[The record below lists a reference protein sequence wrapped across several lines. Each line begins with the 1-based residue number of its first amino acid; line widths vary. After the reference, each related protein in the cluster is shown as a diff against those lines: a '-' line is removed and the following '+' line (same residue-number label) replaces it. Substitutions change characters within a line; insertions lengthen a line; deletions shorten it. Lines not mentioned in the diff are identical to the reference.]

1 MILVLAMVL
10 SMIPMVVS
18 AETSDSTQFVLMS
31 TADVHGK
38 VWNKNL
44 LNDTNVNN
52 SLLNVATAVKEIRGE
67 YGENT
72 LLVDNGDL
80 YQGTPVASY
89 HISQYSQGQVYD
101 INPVTLALEY
111 IGYDTYTLGNHEFNY
126 PWETMVDFYDYLETK
141 GIPCSCANLY
151 FEATGERVFAPYY
164 TKTLTLAGQ
173 EFVIGVIGIEN
184 TDCTRWDVPDNY
196 PGIIFASPENEDLD
210 VAYEVNKVLAEME
223 ADGVECDFVV
233 LNYHSGLGSDVE
245 DLEYGKNTENQILRT
260 IKRTS
265 GLDVVVA
272 GHDHSSTYSHN
283 TYTDKGGN
291 EVLVVNSGSTS
302 LTKSVFNVSWDE
314 TNGFTVTTEKSENLN
329 LANYAVDQ
337 GLYDIIKPYAEAA
350 NTYVNTSVGTL
361 AGEWDGS
368 NKNLYT
374 VQSDTVDLINRAQVW
389 AGNTYLTDK
398 YGTVEGINA
407 KLREMYGEDTAKQ
420 LEGDKIEVDLS
431 STSVVTTGPAR
442 AGELSMKGIYTFY
455 KYDNSLYL
463 LVMTGQEIKDL
474 LEYNAAERLNAKVS
488 NGSVNYQTIGDDFS
502 NPVFYGLNF
511 VYDMAQAKGERVIID
526 GFSNGKAFELDKTYV
541 VAMNNYH
548 LGNASN
554 DELSKY
560 ATTDALWSQTDD
572 LGGGYVQDIIAN
584 YVGTLTERDGG
595 VYATKNAAQ
604 NGEVA
609 SAWSLTY
616 SGDTS
621 SVILPDETT
630 YIGTEVA
637 VPVDGDQVIFY
648 YPAGVTTM
656 AGSKAAGAKFAA
668 LDANVNGDKLFA
680 LEGSGVFT
688 VGVSDQGVT
697 FKTEEGYLS
706 CTGSGDLSYQAEA
719 NANSYWEVIPTEGGV
734 FIESKVHENVYMEH
748 YYGFTTYFSY
758 NPNDAYIFKLYSV
771 EDVASIVDGEA
782 LAAGDNVVIYY
793 NNNGS
798 LIASAANGAKLGEVA
813 SEAATTE
820 SGSILAAVDGAAIFK
835 VEVNAD
841 GKLLFHAAEGYLTS
855 GASGNSLSLTAE
867 ATEYSLWDLQKTEGG
882 YFIHSV
888 NANYNGNYNQYIEYY
903 YGFTTYG
910 LSGSSNAA
918 LYTFNFYKVD
928 VVENEEDEEEEPV
941 VEGTSYRLPVYETS
955 DVHGSLLD
963 SSSGNPDTYQYRM
976 AYIADI
982 VNDAR
987 NGDASTTLLLDGGD
1001 IYQGNVIS
1009 NLQDGQ
1015 PLTAAYDMMG
1025 YDAVALGNH
1034 EFDWGYSVVVDAD
1047 ATMSSYNFGDYVGDS
1062 QIPVLA
1068 SNIYK
1073 DGERVTFTKDYVIL
1087 EKTATDAEGNQIT
1100 VTIGLV
1106 GFADNYAADIMYAN
1120 FTGAGLY
1127 IDEDYAALEALA
1139 AKLEDEGCDATIVLT
1154 HADATA
1160 IAARLG
1166 KDTVIDLIAGGH
1178 SHKSNSGA
1186 NYIQPANGAAGL
1198 AYAELVFVA
1207 DEDGE
1212 VVDVAIE
1219 NTNVISVTADKTKLY
1234 DTPDNDELLDDE
1246 IVALSKVAVA
1256 NVADTL
1262 NEVLGYITVPV
1273 TKDAIDGNRMSSTAG
1288 NWMAS
1293 LYNRAVDAE
1302 VSFIN
1307 NGGIRTTFVM
1317 DGAAYRYV
1325 TAGDVYTI
1333 APFCNLIYA
1342 YDVTYAELLEVL
1354 EYSIGAGSGMGLR
1367 MTGIDCYYEGKTVN
1381 TLVKDGVVIYNA
1393 GEWTEGWADKS
1404 VVISTNEYVAT
1415 SDTPFAKWNETDKLI
1430 SKTTVDNEA
1439 AIEALKAEKEVNN
1452 GYLYVDPNAHLIA
1465 GAYEAP
1471 AAHEHEYITITF
1483 EVTDTHYGYTAHIC
1497 NECGD
1502 YYETDIV
1509 PVGDP
1514 IDAPVITAS
1523 NNAKTGK
1530 VKLAWKAVEGAAQYK
1545 VYRATT
1551 KEGTYKLM
1559 YTTTGTTY
1567 TNTKANPG
1575 QYYYYYVVA
1584 VTAKGNESEPS
1595 NIAGRTCDLAQ
1606 PVVTASNNPKTGK
1619 VRLTWDAVE
1628 NAVEYKVYR
1637 ATSKNGTY
1645 KLMFTTTGTSYTN
1658 TKATAGVTY
1667 YYKVVACARKTAGNS
1682 AASAVVS
1689 RTCDLPQTK
1698 LTGKVNLLGR
1708 PKLTWN
1714 KVEGAV
1720 KYKVYRAETETGTYK
1735 LMYTTTGTS
1744 YTNTKDISGRS
1755 YYYYVVA
1762 VCENTWGNSAPS
1774 NIVKLIVNKNAPEDI
1789 VILYTNDVHT
1799 YIDKPLS
1806 YDVIAGVKKELE
1818 KKYDNVLLMDAG
1830 DHSQGTAYGSMDKGA
1845 TIIELMNTA
1854 DYDLATLGNHEF
1866 DYGMD
1871 GTMNIIDWADYP
1883 YVSCNFYNEKNG
1895 VVGKS
1900 VLPAYK
1906 LYDYGNEMLAVI
1918 GITTPESFTKSTPAY
1933 FQDGNGNYIYG
1944 IAGGADG
1951 KALYNAVQTAI
1962 NDAKAAGATKVIA
1975 LGHLGDDPSS
1985 APWTSAET
1993 ISNVYGLDAF
2003 IDGHSHSTVEGKL
2016 VDDKNGKDVVLTQ
2029 TGEYFD
2035 RIGMMHIDG
2044 ETGVITT
2051 DFIEYTETADG
2062 YALVSDLYTGAS
2074 WVSDEATAAVKEAW
2088 IAEIDN
2094 QLNTVIGTANV
2105 ALGNYENGKRLVRS
2119 QETNAGDFC
2128 ADALYYLFDNMG
2140 LDVDVAIMN
2149 GGGIRNKADVTG
2161 ELTYKVAKE
2170 IHTFGNVACLQTVSG
2185 QQLLDALEWGARVA
2199 GTGEECGGFLQV
2211 AGITYDID
2219 AEWPTSVQMDDK
2231 GVWVGAPTGG
2241 YRVSNVKV
2249 YNKATQAYEPL
2260 DLTASYNMA
2269 GYNYTLRDLGDGFN
2283 MFDGAVNV
2291 LDYVM
2296 EDYMVLANYIKGFEG
2311 GEVDATNSPLKAKYS
2326 NMMLDYGTLAGSGR
2340 ITIG

>member
-1 MILVLAMVL
+1 MKKLNKVLSMILVLAMVL

-44 LNDTNVNN
+44 LNDTSVSN

-89 HISQYSQGQVYD
+89 HISQYSQGQVYS
-101 INPVTLALEY
+101 INPVTLAMEY
-111 IGYDTYTLGNHEFNY
+111 IDYDTYTLGNHEFNY

-141 GIPCSCANLY
+141 GISCSCANLY

-173 EFVIGVIGIEN
+173 EFTIGVIGIEN

-196 PGIIFASPENEDLD
+196 PGIIFASPENKELD
-210 VAYEVNKVLAEME
+210 VAYEVNKVLAEMA
-223 ADGVECDFVV
+223 ADGVECDFIV
-233 LNYHSGLGSDVE
+233 LNYHAGLGSDDE
-245 DLEYGKNTENQILRT
+245 ELDYGKNTENQILRT

-283 TYTDKGGN
+283 TYTDKDGN
-291 EVLVVNSGSTS
+291 EVMVVNAGSTS

-314 TNGFTVTTEKSENLN
+314 ANGFTVTTEKSENLN
-329 LANYAVDQ
+329 LASYAVDQ
-337 GLYDIIKPYAEAA
+337 ELYEIIKPYAEAA
-350 NTYVNTSVGTL
+350 NTYVNTSVGSL
-361 AGEWDGS
+361 VGEWDGS

-389 AGNTYLTDK
+389 AGKTYLTEK
-398 YGTVEGINA
+398 YGTVEAINA
-407 KLREMYGEDTAKQ
+407 KLREIYGENTAKQ
-420 LEGDKIEVDLS
+420 LEGDTIEVDLS

-463 LVMTGQEIKDL
+463 LTMTGQEIKDL

-488 NGSVNYQTIGDDFS
+488 NGTVNYQTIGDDFS
-502 NPVFYGLNF
+502 NPIFFGLNF

-526 GFSNGKAFELDKTYV
+526 GFSNGKSFELDKTYV

-595 VYATKNAAQ
+595 VYATKNAAK
-604 NGEVA
+604 NGETA

-621 SVILPDETT
+621 SVILPDETA
-630 YIGTEVA
+630 YIATEVA
-637 VPVDGDQVIFY
+637 APVDGDQVIFY
-648 YPAGVTTM
+648 YPAGVTTV
-656 AGSKAAGAKFAA
+656 AGTKAAGAKFAA
-668 LDANVNGDKLFA
+668 LDANINGDKLFA

-734 FIESKVHENVYMEH
+734 FIESKAHENVYMEH
-748 YYGFTTYFSY
+748 YYGFTTYESD
-758 NPNDAYIFKLYSV
+758 NPNDIYIFKLYSV
-771 EDVASIVDGEA
+771 EDVAALVDGEA
-782 LAAGDNVVIYY
+782 LAAGDHVVIYY

-798 LIASAANGAKLGEVA
+798 LISSVPNGGKLTEVA

-820 SGSILAAVDGAAIFK
+820 SGSILAVVDGAAIFE
-835 VEVNAD
+835 VEVNAE
-841 GKLLFHAAEGYLTS
+841 GKLLFHAPEGYLTS
-855 GASGNSLSLTAE
+855 GTTGNSLTLTAE

-882 YFIHSV
+882 YYIHSV
-888 NANYNGNYNQYIEYY
+888 NANYNGNYNQYVEYY
-903 YGFTTYG
+903 QGFTTYG
-910 LSGSSNAA
+910 LSGSSNTA
-918 LYTFNFYKVD
+918 LYTFNFYKAD
-928 VVENEEDEEEEPV
+928 VADEEEEEEP
-941 VEGTSYRLPVYETS
+941 
-955 DVHGSLLD
+955 
-963 SSSGNPDTYQYRM
+963 
-976 AYIADI
+976 
-982 VNDAR
+982 
-987 NGDASTTLLLDGGD
+987 
-1001 IYQGNVIS
+1001 
-1009 NLQDGQ
+1009 
-1015 PLTAAYDMMG
+1015 
-1025 YDAVALGNH
+1025 
-1034 EFDWGYSVVVDAD
+1034 
-1047 ATMSSYNFGDYVGDS
+1047 
-1062 QIPVLA
+1062 
-1068 SNIYK
+1068 
-1073 DGERVTFTKDYVIL
+1073 
-1087 EKTATDAEGNQIT
+1087 
-1100 VTIGLV
+1100 
-1106 GFADNYAADIMYAN
+1106 
-1120 FTGAGLY
+1120 
-1127 IDEDYAALEALA
+1127 
-1139 AKLEDEGCDATIVLT
+1139 
-1154 HADATA
+1154 
-1160 IAARLG
+1160 
-1166 KDTVIDLIAGGH
+1166 TVI
-1178 SHKSNSGA
+1178 
-1186 NYIQPANGAAGL
+1186 
-1198 AYAELVFVA
+1198 
-1207 DEDGE
+1207 
-1212 VVDVAIE
+1212 
-1219 NTNVISVTADKTKLY
+1219 
-1234 DTPDNDELLDDE
+1234 
-1246 IVALSKVAVA
+1246 
-1256 NVADTL
+1256 
-1262 NEVLGYITVPV
+1262 
-1273 TKDAIDGNRMSSTAG
+1273 
-1288 NWMAS
+1288 
-1293 LYNRAVDAE
+1293 
-1302 VSFIN
+1302 
-1307 NGGIRTTFVM
+1307 
-1317 DGAAYRYV
+1317 
-1325 TAGDVYTI
+1325 
-1333 APFCNLIYA
+1333 
-1342 YDVTYAELLEVL
+1342 
-1354 EYSIGAGSGMGLR
+1354 
-1367 MTGIDCYYEGKTVN
+1367 
-1381 TLVKDGVVIYNA
+1381 
-1393 GEWTEGWADKS
+1393 
-1404 VVISTNEYVAT
+1404 
-1415 SDTPFAKWNETDKLI
+1415 
-1430 SKTTVDNEA
+1430 
-1439 AIEALKAEKEVNN
+1439 
-1452 GYLYVDPNAHLIA
+1452 
-1465 GAYEAP
+1465 EAP
-1471 AAHEHEYITITF
+1471 A
-1483 EVTDTHYGYTAHIC
+1483 
-1497 NECGD
+1497 
-1502 YYETDIV
+1502 
-1509 PVGDP
+1509 
-1514 IDAPVITAS
+1514 ITAS
-1523 NNAKTGK
+1523 NNQKTGK
-1530 VKLAWKAVEGAAQYK
+1530 VKLTWNAVEGAASYK
-1545 VYRATT
+1545 IYRATS
-1551 KEGTYKLM
+1551 KNGAYKLM
-1559 YTTTGTTY
+1559 YTTSNTTY
-1567 TNTKANPG
+1567 TNTLATAGK
-1575 QYYYYYVVA
+1575 YYYYYVVA
-1584 VTAKGNESEPS
+1584 VAADGTESEAS
-1595 NIAGRTCDLAQ
+1595 NTVGRTCNVAT
-1606 PVVTASNNPKTGK
+1606 PVVTASNVAKTGK
-1619 VRLTWDAVE
+1619 VQLTWDAVE
-1628 NAVEYKVYR
+1628 GAVSYKIYR
-1637 ATSKNGTY
+1637 AASKNGKYSLMYTTANTTY
-1645 KLMFTTTGTSYTN
+1645 IN
-1658 TKATAGVTY
+1658 TKAEAGVTY
-1667 YYKVVACARKTAGNS
+1667 YYKVVAVAAKAAANS
-1682 AASAVVS
+1682 PASAVVS
-1689 RTCDLPQTK
+1689 RTCDLPQVK
-1698 LTGKVNLLGR
+1698 GVTGKLNLLGR

-1720 KYKVYRAETETGTYK
+1720 AYKVYRAETETGKYK
-1735 LMYTTTGTS
+1735 LMRTTTGTS
-1744 YTNTKDISGRS
+1744 YTNTKNIDGRS

-1799 YIDKPLS
+1799 YIDNPLS

-1818 KKYDNVLLMDAG
+1818 KRYDNVLLMDAG
-1830 DHSQGTAYGSMDKGA
+1830 DHAQGTAYGSMDKGETVVA
-1845 TIIELMNTA
+1845 LMNA
-1854 DYDLATLGNHEF
+1854 AGYDVATLGNHEF
-1866 DYGMD
+1866 DYGME
-1871 GTMNIIDWADYP
+1871 GAMNIIEWADYT
-1883 YVSCNFYNEKNG
+1883 YVSSNFYHEKNG
-1895 VVGKS
+1895 VAGKS

-1906 LYDYGNEMLAVI
+1906 LFECGKETVAIV
-1918 GITTPESFTKSTPAY
+1918 GVTTPESFTKSTPAY
-1933 FQDGNGNYIYG
+1933 FQDDNGNYIYG

-1962 NDAKAAGATKVIA
+1962 NDAKAAGATKIIG

-1993 ISNVYGLDAF
+1993 ISNVHGLTAF
-2003 IDGHSHSTVEGKL
+2003 IDGHSHSAVEGR
-2016 VDDKNGKDVVLTQ
+2016 VVADKKGSDVVLTQ

-2035 RIGMMHIDG
+2035 HIGMMIIDG

-2074 WVSDEATAAVKEAW
+2074 WVSDETTAAVKEAW

-2094 QLNTVIGTANV
+2094 QLNTVIGNANV
-2105 ALGNYENGKRLVRS
+2105 TLGNYNAEGKRLVRS

-2149 GGGIRNKADVTG
+2149 GGGIRNKSVTG

-2185 QQLLDALEWGARVA
+2185 PQLLDALEWGARVA

-2219 AEWPTSVQMDDK
+2219 AEWPSSVQMDDK
-2231 GVWVGAPTGG
+2231 GVWIGAPTGG

-2249 YNKATQAYEPL
+2249 YNKETQTYEPL
-2260 DLTASYNMA
+2260 ELTASYNMA

-2296 EDYMVLANYIKGFEG
+2296 EDYMVLANYIKGFEDG
-2311 GEVDATNSPLKAKYS
+2311 VVDATNSPLAAKYS